1 MCTIIISLLD
11 PIIRPDQVATNTETV
26 YKAMCILSFINI
38 VKTMESFFSKHYGEA
53 RSPNTP
59 ESSEGGG
66 TLTES
71 AYVVLHA
78 AEIAYGYEREFSE
91 SDRPFD
97 YPENS

>member
-1 MCTIIISLLD
+1 MGKLNPL
-11 PIIRPDQVATNTETV
+11 
-26 YKAMCILSFINI
+26 
-38 VKTMESFFSKHYGEA
+38 
-53 RSPNTP
+53 NTP

-71 AYVVLHA
+71 AYVVPHA
-78 AEIAYGYEREFSE
+78 AEIAYRYEREFSE